1 MSARVA
7 VSKVHTNLTVLYRI
21 RPAGTE
27 L

>member
-1 MSARVA
+1 MGACVA
-7 VSKVHTNLTVLYRI
+7 VSKVHTNLTVLCRI

>member
-1 MSARVA
+1 MSARVG
-7 VSKVHTNLTVLYRI
+7 VSKVHTNLTVRYRI